1 MINKILVIDDNDTDL
16 LIAKIVIE
24 RAGYKGLLTTKN
36 SANSALEYLNSL
48 LNSVENWPNAI
59 FLDINMPLVNGYGF
73 IAEFEKFDAD
83 LVAKTN
89 IIILTSSDNRT
100 DFEAFQSKPF
110 VKEYMPKPIS
120 PDGFLEV
127 IQKISQ

>member
-1 MINKILVIDDNDTDL
+1 MINKILVIDDNETDL

-36 SANSALEYLNSL
+36 SAKSALEYLNSL
-48 LNSVENWPNAI
+48 VNSPENWPNAI
-59 FLDINMPLVNGYGF
+59 FLDINMPLINGYGF
-73 IAEFEKFDAD
+73 IEEFEKFDYAF
-83 LVAKTN
+83 VTKTN

-100 DFEAFQSKPF
+100 DFEAFQLKPF
-110 VKEYMPKPIS
+110 VKDYMPKPIS